1 LHEDAPEDQ
10 IYMRGAYFVN
20 AKTSD
25 KNEKLID
32 FFVLDP
38 NYQVV
43 YARRNHEE
51 GIFRFNTTMPGQYS
65 FVFSNMKDRVN
76 KKEVTIAIH
85 PGYNKAE
92 VKTQT
97 QIRQEAEEDEQMAK
111 AAGVGVDEIQQ
122 LNSLTRK
129 VLKSSKNLLTEAKMS
144 MIR

>member
-1 LHEDAPEDQ
+1 
-10 IYMRGAYFVN
+10 MRGAYFVN
-20 AKTSD
+20 AKTSN
-25 KNEKLID
+25 KQEKLID

-51 GIFRFNTTMPGQYS
+51 GIFRFNTTMAGQYS

-76 KKEVTIAIH
+76 KKDVTIAIQ
-85 PGYNKAE
+85 PGYSKEE
-92 VKTQT
+92 VKTKT
-97 QIRQEAEEDEQMAK
+97 EERQEQEEAEEMAK
-111 AAGVGVDEIQQ
+111 AAGVGVEEIQQ